1 MYFSDRVT
9 LVSRKEP
16 TQDDIGNTKFTEAEA
31 EVWADIASPTRAE
44 VTAAGVNGLKPS
56 CVVTVH
62 ATDYAGQSV
71 VKVHGRPLVVYRTYR
86 PNLED
91 VELYVRED
99 RGENRGD

>member
-9 LVSRKEP
+9 LVGRTEQ
-16 TQDDIGNTKFTEAEA
+16 TQDDIGNTKYTETAT
-31 EVWADIASPTRAE
+31 EVWADVASPTRAE

-56 CVVTVH
+56 YVVTVH
-62 ATDYAGQSV
+62 ATDYAGQSI
-71 VKVHGRPLVVYRTYR
+71 VKVHGRPLVVYRTFR

-99 RGENRGD
+99 RGESHGD